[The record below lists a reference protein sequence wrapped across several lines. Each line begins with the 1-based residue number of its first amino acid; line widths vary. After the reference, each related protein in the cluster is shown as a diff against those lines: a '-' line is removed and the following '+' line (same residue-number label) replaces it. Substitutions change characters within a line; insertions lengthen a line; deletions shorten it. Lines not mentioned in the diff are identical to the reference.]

1 MNRFPIG
8 FWNYTSGEL
17 SAKDVKDWS
26 ALGMT
31 MACSPTIDENT
42 DKETIIGILDAC
54 AENDIKVIMCDNRTR
69 FKNASDSPEEYR
81 ARSIAAYED
90 FGKHPAVFGFF
101 IGDEPEKGKDFP
113 DAVVAHNIQL
123 EVAPELTP
131 FLNFLPY
138 WEGQEETILK
148 APSFL
153 DWAANM
159 IKDANLKVLSYDCYT
174 QLSPEMEKDAHL
186 KLHGFDNDT
195 KLNPEE
201 EGLHMY
207 FRNLRLYREAAD
219 RAGIIPWTTLLSVGH
234 WRYRCPNEDD
244 LRWQLSTAVA
254 SGMEGIMWFH
264 IYERE
269 CRLNYRLAPIDA
281 FGEHTETFN
290 WLARTNKY
298 FLHQFGDFFNRA
310 KWIKTIHYGKAY
322 GEFELWE
329 KGKSDDLVMDIS
341 SPHNLNA
348 VVGFFELDGK
358 KYVAIVNNSPT
369 ETGMFRIHVSKKAKN
384 VLQWNWH
391 SNLVRGKYTQATD
404 NEYICGDWYA
414 PGQMKLYCIET

>member
-1 MNRFPIG
+1 
-8 FWNYTSGEL
+8 
-17 SAKDVKDWS
+17 
-26 ALGMT
+26 
-31 MACSPTIDENT
+31 
-42 DKETIIGILDAC
+42 
-54 AENDIKVIMCDNRTR
+54 
-69 FKNASDSPEEYR
+69 
-81 ARSIAAYED
+81 
-90 FGKHPAVFGFF
+90 
-101 IGDEPEKGKDFP
+101 
-113 DAVVAHNIQL
+113 
-123 EVAPELTP
+123 
-131 FLNFLPY
+131 
-138 WEGQEETILK
+138 
-148 APSFL
+148 
-153 DWAANM
+153 
-159 IKDANLKVLSYDCYT
+159 
-174 QLSPEMEKDAHL
+174 
-186 KLHGFDNDT
+186 
-195 KLNPEE
+195 
-201 EGLHMY
+201 MY

-298 FLHQFGDFFNRA
+298 FLYQFGDFFNRA

-322 GEFELWE
+322 GEVELWE